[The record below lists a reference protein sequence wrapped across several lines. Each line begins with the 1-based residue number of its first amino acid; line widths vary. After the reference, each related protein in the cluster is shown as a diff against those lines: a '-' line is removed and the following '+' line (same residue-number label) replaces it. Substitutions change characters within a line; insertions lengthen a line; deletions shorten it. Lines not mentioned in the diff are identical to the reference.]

1 MLMQWLN
8 NLLTRYTLKRHPLN
22 HAQWQALMASSP
34 LFSHLSAVEKAHL
47 RELTIL
53 FLQHK
58 HFTGAQGLEVDDT
71 IKIAIAA
78 QACLLLINLNF
89 DYFDDWSDVVV
100 YPDSFKVRHHQTDEL
115 GIVSDEEQ
123 TLGGEAWLKGPVII
137 AWDSAAAVLQAP
149 QRGHNVVIHEFA
161 HKLDMLN
168 GKANGMPPLHAD
180 MPRQEWTQAL
190 SSAFDALQ
198 QQIQRGHR
206 TLIDPYAAT
215 SAAEF
220 FAVCS
225 ELFFSAPQKLHH
237 AFPKVYEQLSL
248 FYRQDTLK
256 RQQSIRRPNNPS
268 E

>member
-1 MLMQWLN
+1 MKWLK
-8 NLLTRYTLKRHPLN
+8 NLLTRYALKHHPLN
-22 HAQWQALMASSP
+22 HTQWQRLMTGSP
-34 LFSHLSAVEKAHL
+34 LFSDLSAVEKAHL

-53 FLQHK
+53 FLERK
-58 HFTGAQGLEVDDT
+58 HFSGALGLPIDDT
-71 IKIAIAA
+71 IRTTIAA

-100 YPDSFKVRHHQTDEL
+100 YPSTFKVKRHHADKL
-115 GIVSDEEQ
+115 GIVSAEEQ

-137 AWDSAAAVLQAP
+137 AWDSAVADMQTP
-149 QRGHNVVIHEFA
+149 RFGHNVVIHEFA

-190 SSAFDALQ
+190 SNAFETLQ
-198 QQIQRGHR
+198 RQVSRGHR
-206 TLIDPYAAT
+206 TAIDAYAAT
-215 SAAEF
+215 SPAEF

-225 ELFFSAPQKLHH
+225 ELFFSAPQTLHR
-237 AFPKVYEQLSL
+237 AFPEVYAQLAL

-256 RQQSIRRPNNPS
+256 RHPSIRRPDNPS